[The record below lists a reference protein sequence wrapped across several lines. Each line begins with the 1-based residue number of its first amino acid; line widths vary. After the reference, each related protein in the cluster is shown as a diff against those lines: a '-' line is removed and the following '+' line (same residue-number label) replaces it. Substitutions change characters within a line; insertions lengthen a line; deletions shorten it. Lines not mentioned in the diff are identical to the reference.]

1 MANIETKVA
10 ELLKST
16 IENLG
21 YKLYDVIYEK
31 EAQDYYLRVFIDQ
44 KEGISLNDCE
54 KVNNAISDLLDEAN
68 YIKEA
73 YFLEVSSP
81 GIERLLRKDEHL
93 QEVLNQEIILNL
105 YKPIEML
112 NEQNH
117 KKNVSKKQLIGILK
131 EFNEEKIVLKIEESK
146 ITIQRKD
153 ISNMKLK
160 YNWD

>member
-1 MANIETKVA
+1 M
-10 ELLKST
+10 
-16 IENLG
+16 
-21 YKLYDVIYEK
+21 
-31 EAQDYYLRVFIDQ
+31 
-44 KEGISLNDCE
+44 
-54 KVNNAISDLLDEAN
+54 
-68 YIKEA
+68 
-73 YFLEVSSP
+73 
-81 GIERLLRKDEHL
+81 RKDEHL

-105 YKPIEML
+105 YKPIEMP